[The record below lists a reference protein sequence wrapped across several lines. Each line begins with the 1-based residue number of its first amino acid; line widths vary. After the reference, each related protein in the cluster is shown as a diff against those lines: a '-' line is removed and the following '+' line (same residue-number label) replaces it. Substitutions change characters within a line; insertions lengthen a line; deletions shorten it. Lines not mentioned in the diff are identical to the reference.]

1 MGIIEGLLALLPA
14 NPIPVRSVVVG
25 VRWTAVTSL
34 GCGLAASCLRD
45 QTGIIESPTGAG
57 QLHQKSAQELAQ
69 WMLAGSG
76 LEASI
81 GLAAYSSTL
90 RINSHQVMD
99 INAID
104 LLAQRG
110 AGRNVVM
117 VGHFKYADWL
127 RTRVGS
133 LKILELHPQ
142 PGDFPAEAA
151 PDLIPQAD
159 LVAITGMTILN
170 RTLDGLLALRQPSAE
185 VMLIGPSTPLSPA
198 LFDFGI
204 DFISGTYV
212 TSEEDLLQ
220 TIMQGGSARHASGT
234 HKITLCKNP
243 NQPGLPAT
251 NFPTGRI

>member
-1 MGIIEGLLALLPA
+1 MGIIEGLLEHLPA
-14 NPIPVRSVVVG
+14 VPIPVRSVVVG

-45 QTGIIESPTGAG
+45 QTGSIESPQNAG
-57 QLHQKSAQELAQ
+57 QLHQKSVQELAR
-69 WMLAGSG
+69 WMQDGSG

-90 RINSHQVMD
+90 KINAHQVLD

-110 AGRNVVM
+110 SGRNVVM

-127 RTRVGS
+127 GTKVGS

-159 LVAITGMTILN
+159 LIAITGMALLN
-170 RTLDGLLALRQPSAE
+170 RTLDGLLALCRPSSE
-185 VMLIGPSTPLSPA
+185 VMLLGPSTPLSPA
-198 LFDFGI
+198 LFDYGI
-204 DFISGTYV
+204 DYVSGTYV
-212 TSEEDLLQ
+212 TAEEQLLQ
-220 TIMQGGSARHASGT
+220 TILQGGSARNAPGT
-234 HKITLCKNP
+234 RKITLCRNP
-243 NQPGLPAT
+243 KDLGSAAT
-251 NFPTGRI
+251 NFPPGRI

>member
-69 WMLAGSG
+69 WMLAGRG

-133 LKILELHPQ
+133 LKILELYPQ

-204 DFISGTYV
+204 DFISGTHV

-243 NQPGLPAT
+243 NQLGLPAT